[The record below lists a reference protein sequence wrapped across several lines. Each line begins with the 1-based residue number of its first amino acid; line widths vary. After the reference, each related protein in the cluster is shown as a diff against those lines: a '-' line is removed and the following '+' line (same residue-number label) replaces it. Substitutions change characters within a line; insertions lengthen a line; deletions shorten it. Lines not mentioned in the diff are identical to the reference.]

1 MRWSGW
7 GPTPGGPAASHE
19 EETWGLC
26 ARRGKTKDAAGRW
39 PPAGREDRSQHK
51 PNLPPPLNLGLP
63 GSGTVRNKFLNSQ
76 LSSPWCFVAA
86 ALKAGT
92 GRFCEFP
99 RISDV
104 LTDPVTKCFR
114 RFKVTVIKT
123 EVIEN
128 NGVTVCDIGSCRENL
143 QTCHPRSVIAMNPA
157 DHPQNKT
164 FPKLSLENVLRPL
177 RTFHR
182 LVAADRAQSPW
193 GAREMRPP
201 QHRPSRA
208 RHRCPQNHH
217 TLVTGL
223 PGHAWTVLTPCL
235 LCSAFFYLKLKPRDL
250 CRSAG
255 FPKV

>member
-99 RISDV
+99 RISNV
-104 LTDPVTKCFR
+104 LADPVTKCFR
-114 RFKVTVIKT
+114 RFKVTDIKT

-201 QHRPSRA
+201 TPPTQPRPPPLSLEPPHTGDRPA
-208 RHRCPQNHH
+208 RTRLDCPNP
-217 TLVTGL
+217 L
-223 PGHAWTVLTPCL
+223 PSSFCFSL
-235 LCSAFFYLKLKPRDL
+235 S
-250 CRSAG
+250 
-255 FPKV
+255 

>member
-1 MRWSGW
+1 MGAVR
-7 GPTPGGPAASHE
+7 TQ
-19 EETWGLC
+19 
-26 ARRGKTKDAAGRW
+26 RKDQGRSRKVAAGRLRRQVSAQTE
-39 PPAGREDRSQHK
+39 PA
-51 PNLPPPLNLGLP
+51 PPLNLGCP

-104 LTDPVTKCFR
+104 LADPVTKCFR
-114 RFKVTVIKT
+114 RFKVTDIKT

-143 QTCHPRSVIAMNPA
+143 QTCHPRSVIAMNPT

-164 FPKLSLENVLRPL
+164 FPKHGLENVLRPL

-201 QHRPSRA
+201 HHRPSRA

-235 LCSAFFYLKLKPRDL
+235 LCSAFLFILN
-250 CRSAG
+250 
-255 FPKV
+255 

>member
-1 MRWSGW
+1 MGAVHTQR
-7 GPTPGGPAASHE
+7 
-19 EETWGLC
+19 
-26 ARRGKTKDAAGRW
+26 KDQGRSRKVAAGR
-39 PPAGREDRSQHK
+39 PRRQVSAQTEPA
-51 PNLPPPLNLGLP
+51 PPPLNLGRP

-99 RISDV
+99 RISDI

-114 RFKVTVIKT
+114 RFKVTDIKT

-164 FPKLSLENVLRPL
+164 FPKHGLENVLRPL

-201 QHRPSRA
+201 HHRPSRA
-208 RHRCPQNHH
+208 RHRRPQNHH

-223 PGHAWTVLTPCL
+223 PGHAWTVLT
-235 LCSAFFYLKLKPRDL
+235 
-250 CRSAG
+250 RSN
-255 FPKV
+255 